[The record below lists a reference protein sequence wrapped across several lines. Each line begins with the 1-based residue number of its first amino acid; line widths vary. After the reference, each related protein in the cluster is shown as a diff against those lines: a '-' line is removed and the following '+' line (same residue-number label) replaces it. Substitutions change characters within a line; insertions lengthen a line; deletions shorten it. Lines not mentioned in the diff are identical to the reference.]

1 MSVAYLALGANLGD
15 RLAAIDGAVAALA
28 SLGEMTA
35 VSSIYETD
43 PVGHLDQPPF
53 LNAAARV
60 RTDLR
65 PILLLRGLHQIERAG
80 GRNRTFR
87 NAPRTLDL
95 DLLLYDDLTLAT
107 PELTV
112 PHPRMTDR
120 AFVLAPLAEIAPAL
134 LHPTAGRTIAE
145 LLADLPDRSGVSV
158 FRAKRQ

>member
-1 MSVAYLALGANLGD
+1 MSVAYIALGANLGD
-15 RLAAIDGAVAALA
+15 RLAAIDGAAAALA
-28 SLGEMTA
+28 ACGDVTA

-43 PVGHLDQPPF
+43 PVGYLDQPPF

-60 RTDLR
+60 RTDLL
-65 PILLLRGLHQIERAG
+65 PLLLLQGLHQIEQAG
-80 GRNRTFR
+80 GRERTFR

-120 AFVLAPLAEIAPAL
+120 AFVLAPLAEIAPTL
-134 LHPTAGRTIAE
+134 IHPTAGRTIAE
-145 LLADLPDRSGVSV
+145 LLADLPDRSGVGV
-158 FRAKRQ
+158 FRAKPQ